1 MKHKETRV
9 FACRD
14 LHIEK
19 RADGDDDQGARP
31 VIVGHAAV
39 FDTWSDDL
47 GGFREKVAKG
57 AFKDTLKDA
66 DVRALFNHNA
76 DIVIGRS
83 KSGTLR
89 LKEDDKG
96 LAIEIDPPDTQAGR
110 DLMVLM
116 ERGDIDQM
124 SFGFRTIRDEW
135 NTPEGEQY
143 PTERILH
150 EVELFDVS
158 PVTFPAYPD
167 TDVGLRSLEKQ
178 REAIEANRAAGMDR
192 MRRRLDL
199 AEAEV

>member
-1 MKHKETRV
+1 MKSKETRV
-9 FACRD
+9 FPVSGLR
-14 LHIEK
+14 LEK
-19 RADGDDDQGARP
+19 RAAGESESR

-39 FDTWSDDL
+39 FDQWSDDL
-47 GGFREKVAKG
+47 GGFREKVAPG
-57 AFKDTLKDA
+57 AFKATLEAGA
-66 DVRALFNHNA
+66 DVRALYNHNA

-89 LKEDDKG
+89 LSEDNQG

-110 DLMVLM
+110 DLVVLM

-135 NTPEGEQY
+135 VTPPGEQY
-143 PTERILH
+143 PTERTLL

-167 TDVGLRSLEKQ
+167 TDVAVRAQGQQ
-178 REAIEANRAAGMDR
+178 REEYARHCRESHEQ

-199 AEAEV
+199 AEAESA